1 MTDIK
6 DARILIIA
14 TDGFEQSELE
24 VPRDQLKAAGAKVT
38 VASPSGDQICGWSK
52 DDWGTSVPV
61 DTAIS
66 AISPQNYDALIIPGG
81 QINPDKLRVDKGAM
95 TLVRDFLKSGKP
107 VAAICHGPWL
117 LVEAD
122 ALKGRD
128 VTSYHSIRRDVE
140 NAGGNW
146 IDKDVVVDQGII
158 TSRSPD
164 DLDAFVKKIIEE
176 IEEGKHAPRRA
187 AE

>member
-1 MTDIK
+1 MTAIK

-24 VPRDQLKAAGAKVT
+24 VPRDQLKAAGATVT
-38 VASPSGDQICGWSK
+38 VASPSGDQICGWDK
-52 DDWGTSVPV
+52 DDWGRPVPV
-61 DTAIS
+61 DEAIS
-66 AISPQNYDALIIPGG
+66 AVSASNYDALVIPGG
-81 QINPDKLRVDKGAM
+81 QINPDKLRVDKQAM
-95 TLVRDFLKSGKP
+95 AVVRDFLDSGKP

-122 ALKGRD
+122 ALRGRD

-140 NAGGNW
+140 NAGGKW
-146 IDKDVVVDQGII
+146 VDKEVVVDKGLI

-176 IEEGKHAPRRA
+176 VAEGPHPRN
-187 AE
+187 

>member
-1 MTDIK
+1 MPDIK

-24 VPRDQLKAAGAKVT
+24 VPRDRLKQAGAKVT
-38 VASPSGDQICGWSK
+38 IASPSGDQICGWQG
-52 DDWGTSVPV
+52 DDWGRTVPV

-66 AISPQNYDALIIPGG
+66 SVSPSNYDALVIPGG
-81 QINPDKLRVDKGAM
+81 QINPDKLRADKQAM
-95 TLVRDFLKSGKP
+95 SLVRDFVGSGKP

-128 VTSYHSIRRDVE
+128 ATSYHSIRRDVE
-140 NAGGNW
+140 NAGAKW
-146 IDKDVVVDQGII
+146 IDRAVVVDNGII

-164 DLDAFVKKIIEE
+164 DLDAFVGKIIEE
-176 IEEGKHAPRRA
+176 VAEGPHPRQG
-187 AE
+187 

>member
-24 VPRDQLKAAGAKVT
+24 VPRDRLKQAGAKVT
-38 VASPSGDQICGWSK
+38 VASPSGDQICGWDK
-52 DDWGTSVPV
+52 EDWGRPVPV
-61 DTAIS
+61 DS
-66 AISPQNYDALIIPGG
+66 AINAVSINNFDALVIPGG
-81 QINPDKLRVDKGAM
+81 QINPDKLRTDKQAM
-95 TLVRDFLKSGKP
+95 AVVREFLDSGKP

-122 ALKGRD
+122 ALRGRD

-146 IDKDVVVDQGII
+146 VDRDVVVDQGII

-164 DLDAFVKKIIEE
+164 DLDAFVGKIIEE
-176 IEEGKHAPRRA
+176 IAEGRHPRS
-187 AE
+187 

>member
-24 VPRDQLKAAGAKVT
+24 VPRDRLQQAGAQVT
-38 VASPSGDQICGWSK
+38 VASPDGDEIRGWK
-52 DDWGTSVPV
+52 GDDWGSEVAV
-61 DTAIS
+61 DARIE
-66 AISPQNYDALIIPGG
+66 AVDAGDYDALVIPGG
-81 QINPDKLRVDKGAM
+81 QINPDKLRVDKQAM
-95 TLVRDFLKSGKP
+95 GLVKTFLDSGKP

-122 ALKGRD
+122 AVRGRD
-128 VTSYHSIRRDVE
+128 MTSYHSIRRDVE

-146 IDKDVVVDQGII
+146 IDREVVVDNGVI

-164 DLDAFVKKIIEE
+164 DLDAFVAKIIEE
-176 IEEGKHAPRRA
+176 VGEGRHPR
-187 AE
+187 

>member
-1 MTDIK
+1 MTAIK

-24 VPRDQLKAAGAKVT
+24 VPRDQLKAAGATVT
-38 VASPSGDQICGWSK
+38 VASPSGDQICGWDK
-52 DDWGTSVPV
+52 DDWGSAVPV
-61 DTAIS
+61 DEAIS
-66 AISPQNYDALIIPGG
+66 AVSASNYDALVIPGG
-81 QINPDKLRVDKGAM
+81 QINPDKLRVDKQAM
-95 TLVRDFLKSGKP
+95 AVVRDFLDSGKP

-122 ALKGRD
+122 ALRGRD

-140 NAGGNW
+140 NAGGKW
-146 IDKDVVVDQGII
+146 VDKEVVVDEGII

-176 IEEGKHAPRRA
+176 VAEGPHPRS
-187 AE
+187 

>member
-1 MTDIK
+1 MPDIK

-24 VPRDQLKAAGAKVT
+24 VPRDKLKAAGAKVV

-52 DDWGTSVPV
+52 DDWGSAVPV
-61 DTAIS
+61 DQAIS
-66 AISPQNYDALIIPGG
+66 AVSPSNFDALVIPGG
-81 QINPDKLRVDKGAM
+81 QINPDKLRTDKQAM
-95 TLVRDFLKSGKP
+95 TLVRDFVESGKP

-122 ALKGRD
+122 AVRGRD

-140 NAGGNW
+140 NAGGKW
-146 IDKDVVVDQGII
+146 VDKEVVVDSGII

-164 DLDAFVKKIIEE
+164 DLEAFVKKIIEE
-176 IEEGKHAPRRA
+176 VAEGAHPR
-187 AE
+187 

>member
-24 VPRDQLKAAGAKVT
+24 VPRDRLKQAGAKVV
-38 VASPSGDQICGWSK
+38 VASPDGDQICGWDK
-52 DDWGTSVPV
+52 EDWGRTVPV
-61 DTAIS
+61 DEAIS
-66 AISPQNYDALIIPGG
+66 AVSPQNFDALVIPGG
-81 QINPDKLRVDKGAM
+81 QINPDKLRTDKQAM
-95 TLVRDFLKSGKP
+95 AVVREFLDSGKP

-122 ALKGRD
+122 ALRGCD

-146 IDKDVVVDQGII
+146 IDREVVVDQGII

-164 DLDAFVKKIIEE
+164 DLDAFVGKIIEE
-176 IEEGKHAPRRA
+176 IAEGRHPRS
-187 AE
+187 